1 MLVGPAPWDQLLA
14 AKGLPS
20 LRDTSLLAFDP
31 LRRPIAL
38 LRFAAAVAL
47 VAGLAIALSR
57 LGIEWQWFSQFN
69 AQAVALNRWSIQI
82 VTFCLVMGL
91 GGYLQWKLLQRSWR
105 LRRVIDAKDLPPSPL
120 VALRGW
126 TLLLL
131 YGALLFL
138 LAGALTYL
146 VIQAQ
151 DLIVAPFSGEVITGI
166 PVLADLPAG
175 LLLGLVA
182 GLLAPLLLWP
192 LTTLRLTLAV
202 ALAGSATALAR
213 GWSLWLPA
221 LMAVPFGESDPV
233 TGLDLSFS
241 VLQLPALRLLLSVVF
256 AQGVVGLASCFWLTF
271 TERSSLTDMV
281 FPGLTRSQQQMLQ
294 PQLAVLAFVAAMS
307 QCLTPFNLMVEGTG
321 VSAGAGFV
329 DLHVSVPLR
338 LLLALLLLAIG
349 LGLLLPMPAGWMRRK
364 LLIPLGV
371 AALGVPVL
379 QAILA
384 PLVQRLWVQPREL
397 AVESPYLARS
407 IKATRSAFA
416 IDIMNYMTMRP
427 KERLSAADLA
437 KSPGTLANI
446 RLWDTKPLLSTN
458 RELQQLRL
466 YYRFPTAAVDRY
478 PLTADA
484 ATKGSQQVIIAAR
497 EFDTSALSKKSRSW
511 LNTHMVYTHGYGFT
525 VSPVNTAGD
534 DGLPLYFIKDIGSSA
549 KVLGIA
555 KLGIDSASVRKG
567 LPVGQPRIYFGT
579 MRKPYM
585 IAPSKVAEF
594 DYPDA
599 GLGAINSSLSVRSG
613 IKLYNYFERL
623 MAAIYLGEPRL
634 LFLSSLSPDSILLIR
649 QQVNQR
655 LKALVPFLDFE
666 SQPYLVTAKVEHGD
680 GYRRDQYQYWFLDGF
695 TSSRSYPY
703 SDPSSTGLRY
713 LRNPVK
719 AVVDAYSGRV
729 WLYVS
734 DPNDPILRTWQR
746 IFPNLFRPLS
756 AMPKSLLSHI
766 QVPQTQFEIQAEKLL
781 QYHVKNVKSFY
792 DGDDAWSLPLEIYGS
807 ATVKLKPYHATLQ
820 LPGEGKPEFVLLVP
834 FTPSKRANLVGWLA
848 VRNDPP
854 NYGQQ
859 LLVRFPRQRL
869 VLGPQQVSALIEQD
883 PAISYQFGLWDRDGS
898 KVVHGNM
905 LVLPVGDSL
914 LYVEPIYLQSK
925 NSELPTLV
933 RVVVTDGHTFVMQRN
948 LKDALQKLVQAGGNR
963 VAAPIKDPTAP

>member
-1 MLVGPAPWDQLLA
+1 M
-14 AKGLPS
+14 
-20 LRDTSLLAFDP
+20 
-31 LRRPIAL
+31 AL
-38 LRFAAAVAL
+38 LRFGTGVVL
-47 VAGLAIALSR
+47 VAGLAIAFAR
-57 LGIEWQWFSQFN
+57 LGIEWQWFSQFH
-69 AQAVALNRWSIQI
+69 AEGVALKRWLIQI
-82 VTFCLVMGL
+82 VTFLVVMGL
-91 GGYLQWKLLQRSWR
+91 GAYLQWQQLQRCWR

-120 VALRGW
+120 FALRGR

-131 YGALLFL
+131 YGALLLL

-151 DLIVAPFSGEVITGI
+151 DLIVAPFSGQVITGI

-175 LLLGLVA
+175 LLLGLVG
-182 GLLAPLLLWP
+182 GLLGPLLLWP
-192 LTTLRLTLAV
+192 LTTLRITLAV

-221 LMAVPFGESDPV
+221 LMAVPFGQSDPV

-271 TERSSLTDMV
+271 TERSSLTDLA

-294 PQLAVLAFVAAMS
+294 PQLAVLAFVAAIS
-307 QCLTPFNLMVEGTG
+307 QCLTPFNLMVKGTG
-321 VSAGAGFV
+321 VAAGAGFV
-329 DLHVSVPLR
+329 DLHFSVPLR
-338 LLLALLLLAIG
+338 LLLALLLVAIG

-364 LLIPLGV
+364 LLLPLVG
-371 AALGVPVL
+371 AALGLPVL
-379 QAILA
+379 QAIVA
-384 PLVQRLWVQPREL
+384 PLLQRFWVQPREL
-397 AVESPYLARS
+397 ALETPYLDRS

-416 IDIMNYMTMRP
+416 IDIMNYLTMRP
-427 KERLSAADLA
+427 KEKLSAADLA
-437 KSPGTLANI
+437 MSPGTLANI

-478 PLTADA
+478 PLAADA
-484 ATKGSQQVIIAAR
+484 ATRGAQQVIIAAR
-497 EFDTSALSKKSRSW
+497 EFDTRALSKKSRSW

-525 VSPVNTAGD
+525 VSPVNTASD

-555 KLGIDSASVRKG
+555 KLGIDAASVRKA
-567 LPVGQPRIYFGT
+567 LPVGQPRLYFGT
-579 MRKPYM
+579 MNRAYI
-585 IAPSKVAEF
+585 IAPSKVSEF

-599 GLGAINSSLSVRSG
+599 GLGQINSSLTERGG
-613 IKLYNYFERL
+613 IKLHNFMDRL

-634 LFLSSLSPDSILLIR
+634 LFLSSLNPDSSLLIR
-649 QQVNQR
+649 QQVNKR

-666 SQPYLVTAKVEHGD
+666 SQPFLVTAKVDQGD
-680 GYRRDQYQYWFLDGF
+680 GYRRGQYQYWFLDGF

-703 SDPSSTGLRY
+703 SDASSSGIRY

-719 AVVDAYSGRV
+719 AVIDAYNGRV

-734 DPNDPILRTWQR
+734 DPSDPILRTWQR

-756 AMPKSLLSHI
+756 AMPESLLSHI
-766 QVPQTQFEIQAEKLL
+766 QVPQRQFEVQAEKML

-792 DGDDAWSLPLEIYGS
+792 DGDDAWSFPLEIYGS

-820 LPGEGKPEFVLLVP
+820 LPGEKKPEFVLLVP
-834 FTPSKRANLVGWLA
+834 FTPSKRANLVSWLA

-854 NYGQQ
+854 NYGEQ

-883 PAISYQFGLWDRDGS
+883 PAISYQFGLWNREGS

-905 LVLPVGDSL
+905 LVLPVGEGL

-963 VAAPIKDPTAP
+963 VAAPLKEPAVP

>member
-1 MLVGPAPWDQLLA
+1 M
-14 AKGLPS
+14 
-20 LRDTSLLAFDP
+20 
-31 LRRPIAL
+31 AL
-38 LRFAAAVAL
+38 LRFGAGVVL
-47 VAGLAIALSR
+47 VAGLAIAFGR
-57 LGIEWQWFSQFN
+57 LGVEWQWFSQFD
-69 AQAVALNRWSIQI
+69 AEGVALKRWLIQVI
-82 VTFCLVMGL
+82 TFLLVMGL
-91 GGYLQWKLLQRSWR
+91 GAYLQWQQLQRCWR

-120 VALRGW
+120 LALRGRS
-126 TLLLL
+126 LLLL
-131 YGALLFL
+131 YGALLLL
-138 LAGALTYL
+138 LAGGLTYL

-151 DLIVAPFSGEVITGI
+151 DLIVAPFSGQVITGI
-166 PVLADLPAG
+166 PVLADLPAS
-175 LLLGLVA
+175 LLLGLVG
-182 GLLAPLLLWP
+182 GLLGPLLLWP
-192 LTTLRLTLAV
+192 LTTLRISLAV

-221 LMAVPFGESDPV
+221 LMAVPFGQRDPV

-256 AQGVVGLASCFWLTF
+256 AQGAVGLASCFWLTF
-271 TERSSLTDMV
+271 TERSSLTDLA
-281 FPGLTRSQQQMLQ
+281 FPGLTRSQQKMLQ
-294 PQLAVLAFVAAMS
+294 PQLAVLAFVAAIG
-307 QCLTPFNLMVEGTG
+307 QCLSPFNLMVKGTG
-321 VSAGAGFV
+321 VAAGAGFV
-329 DLHVSVPLR
+329 DLHFSVPLR
-338 LLLALLLLAIG
+338 LLLALLLGAIG
-349 LGLLLPMPAGWMRRK
+349 LCLLLPMPAGWMRRK
-364 LLIPLGV
+364 LLIPLAG
-371 AALGVPVL
+371 AALGMPVV
-379 QAILA
+379 QAIGA
-384 PLVQRLWVQPREL
+384 PLLQRFWVQPREL
-397 AVESPYLARS
+397 ALETPYLDRS

-416 IDIMNYMTMRP
+416 IDIMNYLPMRP
-427 KERLSAADLA
+427 KERLSRADLA

-478 PLTADA
+478 PLAADA
-484 ATKGSQQVIIAAR
+484 AQRGSQQVLIAAR
-497 EFDTSALSKKSRSW
+497 EFDTRALSKKSRSW

-525 VSPVNTAGD
+525 VSPVNTATD

-555 KLGIDSASVRKG
+555 KLGIDAASVRKA
-567 LPVGQPRIYFGT
+567 LPVGQPRLYFGT
-579 MRKPYM
+579 MNKPYI

-599 GLGAINSSLSVRSG
+599 GLGQINSSLTDRGG
-613 IKLYNYFERL
+613 IKLHNFFHRL

-634 LFLSSLSPDSILLIR
+634 LFLSSLTPDSRLLIR

-666 SQPYLVTAKVEHGD
+666 SQPYLVTAKVDQGD
-680 GYRRDQYQYWFLDGF
+680 GYRRSQYQYWFLDGF

-703 SDPSSTGLRY
+703 SEPSSSGIRY

-719 AVVDAYSGRV
+719 AVVDAYNGRV

-734 DPNDPILRTWQR
+734 DPNDPILRTWQG

-756 AMPKSLLSHI
+756 AMPKPLLSHI
-766 QVPQTQFEIQAEKLL
+766 QVPQRQFEIQAEKLL

-792 DGDDAWSLPLEIYGS
+792 DGDDAWSFPLEIYGS
-807 ATVKLKPYHATLQ
+807 ATVKMKPYHATLQ
-820 LPGEGKPEFVLLVP
+820 LPGEKKPEFVLLVP

-854 NYGQQ
+854 NYGEQV
-859 LLVRFPRQRL
+859 LVRFPRQRL

-883 PAISYQFGLWDRDGS
+883 PAISYQFGLWNREGS

-905 LVLPVGDSL
+905 LVLPVGEGL

-948 LKDALQKLVQAGGNR
+948 LKDALQKLVQPGGNR
-963 VAAPIKDPTAP
+963 VAAPLKDPAMP

>member
-1 MLVGPAPWDQLLA
+1 M
-14 AKGLPS
+14 S
-20 LRDTSLLAFDP
+20 
-31 LRRPIAL
+31 RPRTL
-38 LRFAAAVAL
+38 LRLSAVLAL
-47 VAGLAIALSR
+47 VAGLAIAGSR
-57 LGIEWQWFSQFN
+57 LGIEWQWFGQFE
-69 AQAVALNRWSIQI
+69 AQRVALKRWLIQI
-82 VTFCLVMGL
+82 VTFLVVMGF
-91 GGYLQWKLLQRSWR
+91 GGFLQLKQLQRSWR
-105 LRRVIDAKDLPPSPL
+105 LRKVIDARDLPPEPL

-126 TLLLL
+126 SLLLL
-131 YGALLFL
+131 YASLLLL

-151 DLIVAPFSGEVITGI
+151 DLIDAPFSGQVITGI

-182 GLLAPLLLWP
+182 GLLGPLLIWP
-192 LTTLRLTLAV
+192 LTTLRITLAV

-221 LMAVPFGESDPV
+221 LLAVPFNQADPV

-256 AQGVVGLASCFWLTF
+256 AQGVVGLAGCFWLTF
-271 TERSSLTDMV
+271 SERSSLTDLA
-281 FPGLTRSQQQMLQ
+281 FPGLSRSQQNMLQ
-294 PQLAVLAFVAAMS
+294 PQLAVLAFVAAIS
-307 QCLTPFNLMVEGTG
+307 QCLSPFNLMVKGTG
-321 VSAGAGFV
+321 VAAGAGFV
-329 DLHVSVPLR
+329 DLHISMPLR
-338 LLLALLLLAIG
+338 LLLALVLAAIG
-349 LGLLLPMPAGWMRRK
+349 CCLLLPMPVGWMRRR
-364 LLIPLGV
+364 LLIPLAA
-371 AALGVPVL
+371 AALTVPAL
-379 QAILA
+379 AAILA
-384 PLVQRLWVQPREL
+384 PLVQRFWVQPREL
-397 AVESPYLARS
+397 AVETPYLARS
-407 IKATRSAFA
+407 IKATRSAFG
-416 IDIMNYMTMRP
+416 IDTMSYLTLRP

-437 KSPGTLANI
+437 KSPGTIANI
-446 RLWDTKPLLSTN
+446 RLWDSKPLLSTN

-466 YYRFPTAAVDRY
+466 YYRFPSAAVDRY
-478 PLTADA
+478 PLVADA
-484 ATKGSQQVIIAAR
+484 ATKGSQQVLIAAR
-497 EFDTSALSKKSRSW
+497 ELDTKALSKKSRSW
-511 LNTHMVYTHGYGFT
+511 LNTHMVFTHGYGFT
-525 VSPVNTAGD
+525 VSPVNIASD

-549 KVLGIA
+549 KVLGID
-555 KLGIDSASVRKG
+555 KLGISAKSVRKA

-579 MRKPYM
+579 MKEPYV
-585 IAPSKVAEF
+585 IAPSKVMEF

-599 GLGAINSSLSVRSG
+599 GLGAINSSLTPRRG
-613 IKLYNYFERL
+613 IRVFEPLERL

-634 LFLSSLSPDSILLIR
+634 LFLSALNRDSMLLIR
-649 QQVNQR
+649 RQVNQQ

-666 SQPYLVTAKVEHGD
+666 SQPFLVTAKVEPGD
-680 GYRRDQYQYWFLDGF
+680 GYRRGQYQYWFLDGF

-703 SDPSSTGLRY
+703 SDPSSSGIRY

-766 QVPQTQFEIQAEKLL
+766 QVPQRQFQTQAEKLL

-792 DGDDAWSLPLEIYGS
+792 DGDDAWSFPLEIYGS
-807 ATVKLKPYHATLQ
+807 ATVKMKPYHATLQ
-820 LPGEGKPEFVLLVP
+820 LPGENKPEFVLLIP

-854 NYGQQ
+854 NYGEQ

-883 PAISYQFGLWDRDGS
+883 PAISYQFGLWNREGS

-905 LVLPVGDSL
+905 LVLPVGDGL

-948 LKDALQKLVQAGGNR
+948 LKDALQGLVNKKG
-963 VAAPIKDPTAP
+963 KMTAPPILQAAGS